1 MTVRSYGQHCSLAR
15 SLDLLGERWTLLV
28 LRELM
33 LGPARYGE
41 LLEALPG
48 AGTNLLSTRLKS
60 LEAAEVIRRS
70 GTGYEL
76 APRGE
81 ALRPAMEELGVWG
94 FELMADG
101 PGDDVV
107 QPRWAALLMRAVM
120 LRGDGPPVEGVFA
133 FEPADDPFWVRS
145 AGGRVDVRRGTVPV
159 PPDATIRSDLP
170 TFFAL
175 AVGAVAPRDAIAAGG
190 LEIEGDRRAAERLLK
205 VFRLP
210 GSTPG
215 RPAASA
221 SRGHAA

>member
-41 LLEALPG
+41 LLDALPG

-70 GTGYEL
+70 AGGYEL
-76 APRGE
+76 AARGE
-81 ALRPAMEELGVWG
+81 ALRPVMEELGVWG
-94 FELMADG
+94 FELMPEA

-107 QPRWAALLMRAVM
+107 QPRWAALLMRAMM
-120 LRGDGPPVEGVFA
+120 LRGDGPAVEGVFA

-145 AGGRVDVRRGTVPV
+145 AGGRVDARRGAAPV
-159 PPDATIRSDLP
+159 PPDATIRCDLP
-170 TFFAL
+170 TFFAVAL
-175 AVGAVAPRDAIAAGG
+175 GAVTPRDAIAAGD
-190 LEIEGDRRAAERLLK
+190 LEVEGERRAAERLLK

-210 GSTPG
+210 ATPFHPKPRGS
-215 RPAASA
+215 
-221 SRGHAA
+221 